1 MSIKVTIDY
10 LYIHRVDNPA
20 TFIDVELD
28 GLNEYTNRAGRI
40 EVLAGGRRRSIFTPG
55 HDTML
60 EIKCEQV
67 TRAHT
72 DIIRAL
78 ASEGAF
84 LFFREPRGRIVW
96 GHIMNPAI
104 EETAIVDQTTITF
117 SVQQVTYSEAV

>member
-1 MSIKVTIDY
+1 MSIEVTVDY
-10 LYIHRVDNPA
+10 LYIHRVDDPA

-28 GLNEYTNRAGRI
+28 GLNEYTNREGRI

-67 TRAHT
+67 SRAHT
-72 DIIRAL
+72 DAIRAF
-78 ASEGAF
+78 AAEGAF

-96 GHIMNPAI
+96 GHLMNPTI
-104 EETAIVDQTTITF
+104 EETPIVDQTTITF